1 MPTAAAAV
9 RYLLSLPGEI
19 RKRNFGLRRMRQLM
33 DALGR
38 PDRDPGIVHVAG
50 TNGKG
55 STAAMIESGLRAD
68 GRTTG
73 LYSSPHLSRI
83 NERFLLDGQPASDET
98 LARAIEPVRRASERL
113 VAEYG
118 GGAHPT
124 FFEFATAVSLVLFR
138 QARVRHRIVE
148 TGLGGRLDA
157 SNVVLP
163 ELAVLTRV
171 QCDHERYLGRD
182 VASIAAEKAAIVKA
196 GCTAVLGRQD
206 PAALE
211 VFLRRCTEVGA
222 EAVEAEREWR
232 IRGAR
237 SESGRWRFMACGR
250 GREIDIRLALAGEH
264 QVENGL
270 AALTALDRL
279 GIGASAIRSGLG
291 SARWAGR
298 LELLGGRPAVLLD
311 AAHNP
316 GGAEALASFLRREAA
331 GRKVTL
337 VYGSSRDKAVD
348 EVAAWLFPLAER
360 VIVTRSRVSR
370 AASPEGLLRV
380 VGHHHWRVGAARSL
394 RQALEQAAAA
404 SRPEDWIVVAGSLF
418 LVGEARDALG

>member
-1 MPTAAAAV
+1 MARAAAAV

-19 RKRNFGLRRMRQLM
+19 RKRNFGLSRMRRLM

-38 PDRDPGIVHVAG
+38 PDLDPGIVHIAG

-55 STAAMIESGLRAD
+55 STAAMIESGLRAA

-73 LYSSPHLSRI
+73 LYTSPHLSRI
-83 NERFLLDGQPASDET
+83 NERYLLDGQPASDEA
-98 LARAIEPVRRASERL
+98 LAHAIEPVRRASERL
-113 VAEYG
+113 VAAHG
-118 GGAHPT
+118 GGVHPT

-182 VASIAAEKAAIVKA
+182 VASIAAEKAAIVKS

-206 PAALE
+206 PAAME

-222 EAVEAEREWR
+222 EAVEAEREWP
-232 IRGAR
+232 IRRAR
-237 SESGRWRFMACGR
+237 SESGRWRFTARGR
-250 GREIDIRLALAGEH
+250 GREIELRLSLAGEH
-264 QVENGL
+264 QVENAL
-270 AALTALDRL
+270 AALAALDRL
-279 GIGASAIRSGLG
+279 GIGDSAIRAGLG

-298 LELLGGRPAVLLD
+298 LELLDRRPAVLLD

-316 GGAEALASFLRREAA
+316 GGAAALASFLRREAA
-331 GRKVTL
+331 GRRVTL

-348 EVAAWLFPLAER
+348 EVAAWLFPLAAR

-380 VGHHHWRVGAARSL
+380 VGHHHRRVGVARSL
-394 RQALEQAAAA
+394 RDALEQAAAV

>member
-163 ELAVLTRV
+163 ELAVLTARAV
-171 QCDHERYLGRD
+171 RPR
-182 VASIAAEKAAIVKA
+182 
-196 GCTAVLGRQD
+196 AVLGTGCGLDCRREGGDRQ
-206 PAALE
+206 
-211 VFLRRCTEVGA
+211 
-222 EAVEAEREWR
+222 
-232 IRGAR
+232 
-237 SESGRWRFMACGR
+237 
-250 GREIDIRLALAGEH
+250 
-264 QVENGL
+264 
-270 AALTALDRL
+270 
-279 GIGASAIRSGLG
+279 
-291 SARWAGR
+291 GR
-298 LELLGGRPAVLLD
+298 L
-311 AAHNP
+311 H
-316 GGAEALASFLRREAA
+316 GGAGQA
-331 GRKVTL
+331 
-337 VYGSSRDKAVD
+337 GSSR
-348 EVAAWLFPLAER
+348 
-360 VIVTRSRVSR
+360 
-370 AASPEGLLRV
+370 
-380 VGHHHWRVGAARSL
+380 
-394 RQALEQAAAA
+394 
-404 SRPEDWIVVAGSLF
+404 AGGVPATLH
-418 LVGEARDALG
+418 GGWG